1 MQIDV
6 ACQSL
11 LVTIQLTPALTER
24 TRETEQS
31 KMPQSHVVRLVIR
44 APRLDVE
51 SLSFSLSLSL
61 LNPCEDRVVN
71 TAREQFNPHRRYSGP
86 TQHT

>member
-1 MQIDV
+1 MHIDV

-11 LVTIQLTPALTER
+11 LVTFKLKLALIER

-61 LNPCEDRVVN
+61 LNPCEEQVVN
-71 TAREQFNPHRRYSGP
+71 TAREQINPH
-86 TQHT
+86 